1 LGLSLLMVLP
11 SSYIGPR
18 SAHAFNQ
25 IVASTN
31 WLPFG
36 PYSDKIIFSYY
47 SDFSTMFSTFTTG
60 GPNGIDVTDWPMFPN
75 QQAAL
80 CNASTNPD
88 FFCGSQQAS
97 FGLDQVDINHHSN
110 FLGVAQLAS
119 RVTAAVTAS
128 ISSSAA
134 GCSTGFGSVTVTL
147 KNQERTA

>member
-1 LGLSLLMVLP
+1 MRFTTSTLVLVLTLTLLTILP
-11 SSYIGPR
+11 SSYIGLNR
-18 SAHAFNQ
+18 AHAFNQ
-25 IVASTN
+25 TVASTN

-36 PYSDKIIFSYY
+36 PQSEQVIFSYY
-47 SDFSTMFSTFTTG
+47 SDFQTMFTTFTTG

-75 QQAAL
+75 QQGAL

-128 ISSSAA
+128 ISSS
-134 GCSTGFGSVTVTL
+134 
-147 KNQERTA
+147 